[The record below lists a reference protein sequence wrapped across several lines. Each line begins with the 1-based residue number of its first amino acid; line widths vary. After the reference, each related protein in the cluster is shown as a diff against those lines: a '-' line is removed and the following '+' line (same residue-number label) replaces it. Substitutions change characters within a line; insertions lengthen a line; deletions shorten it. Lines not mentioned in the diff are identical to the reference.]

1 MRCFGQTQPTPEA
14 MVVAL
19 TSGVPRDG
27 SPHHLA
33 SGSPCLLV
41 WASTGPW
48 HLNHLP
54 LSREACS
61 QTAVLGGSLRQGV
74 LSAFLQH
81 HRVVIVGGEA
91 PGPSPTQPSYLLML
105 VLAKV

>member
-48 HLNHLP
+48 HPNHLP